1 MKIKILAQYN
11 DEVCEVLM
19 INFQSGRVGL
29 RLKSK
34 STVYMNA
41 EPPYT
46 QKDVSVD
53 DIEHMCF
60 ILEKGV

>member
-46 QKDVSVD
+46 QKVVPIN
-53 DIEHMCF
+53 DIEHMWF
-60 ILEKGV
+60 KLEKGE